1 MTYHLPIMVG
11 TIVADLCLLVQVI
24 THKFEHSSLIQP
36 SLQWDIISSTDSA
49 NQRHCVRV
57 TRTDIKLVESVVDLL
72 QINVNNYT

>member
-1 MTYHLPIMVG
+1 MVG

-36 SLQWDIISSTDSA
+36 SLQWDIISSADSA

-57 TRTDIKLVESVVDLL
+57 TRTNIKLVESVVDLL